1 MFFKHCGTID
11 SIDEKRWQKLKKV
24 IACIITTAFLF
35 GTMEIALKMGGSTFD
50 SLQLTG
56 LRFLIGG
63 AVLAP
68 MAIKE
73 YNENFRDKGEKL
85 SMKDY
90 GWLFLVGCMCIPV
103 SMLLFQLGIERC
115 NASTAASIMCLN
127 PIFTMAIAATFTN
140 EHMDRHKYCSVVLGL
155 IACVFMMRPWDI
167 QEGNS
172 LIGLLLVLG
181 ASITFGAYTVMGKK
195 SLTRIGTFTQ
205 TCVSFV
211 MGSIVLLSITAL
223 SGRPVFSGMTES
235 PLLLAYIGI
244 VVTGIGYLTYFI
256 AIKNSDATTG
266 SLTFF
271 VKPAIAP
278 VLAVIILHE
287 HVMWNTI
294 IGIILL
300 LTASF
305 ITINDAFKARRATA

>member
-1 MFFKHCGTID
+1 M
-11 SIDEKRWQKLKKV
+11 KKV
-24 IACIITTAFLF
+24 VACIITTAFLF
-35 GTMEIALKMGGSTFD
+35 GTMEIALKLGGSTFD

-73 YNENFRDKGEKL
+73 YNEKFKAKGKSL
-85 SMKDY
+85 SSKDL

-155 IACVFMMRPWDI
+155 IACMFMMRPWDI
-167 QEGNS
+167 QEGNT
-172 LIGLLLVLG
+172 LMGLLLVLG

-195 SLTRIGTFTQ
+195 SLARIGTFTQ
-205 TCVSFV
+205 TCISFI
-211 MGSIVLLSITAL
+211 MGAAVLLSITAL
-223 SGRPVFSGMTES
+223 SGRPVFDGIAES
-235 PLLLAYIGI
+235 PLLLAYIGV

-256 AIKNSDATTG
+256 AIKYSDATTG

-287 HVMWNTI
+287 QVMWNTI
-294 IGIILL
+294 LGILL
-300 LTASF
+300 LLSASF
-305 ITINDAFKARRATA
+305 ITIRDAFKQRNEISMGENNSTRDCLEEI

>member
-1 MFFKHCGTID
+1 M
-11 SIDEKRWQKLKKV
+11 KKV
-24 IACIITTAFLF
+24 VACIITTAFLF
-35 GTMEIALKMGGSTFD
+35 GTMEIALKLGGSTFD

-73 YNENFRDKGEKL
+73 YNEKFKAKGKSL
-85 SMKDY
+85 SSKDL

-155 IACVFMMRPWDI
+155 IACMFMMRPWDI
-167 QEGNS
+167 QEGNT
-172 LIGLLLVLG
+172 LMGLLLVLG

-195 SLTRIGTFTQ
+195 SLARIGTFTQ
-205 TCVSFV
+205 TCISFI
-211 MGSIVLLSITAL
+211 MGAVVLLAITAI

-235 PLLLAYIGI
+235 PLLLAYIGV

-256 AIKNSDATTG
+256 AIKYSDATTG

-271 VKPAIAP
+271 VKRAIAP

-287 HVMWNTI
+287 QVMWNTI
-294 IGIILL
+294 LGILL
-300 LTASF
+300 LLSASF
-305 ITINDAFKARRATA
+305 ITIRDAFKQRNEISMGENNSARDCLEEI

>member
-1 MFFKHCGTID
+1 M
-11 SIDEKRWQKLKKV
+11 KKV
-24 IACIITTAFLF
+24 VACIITTAFLF
-35 GTMEIALKMGGSTFD
+35 GTMEIALKLGGSTFD

-73 YNENFRDKGEKL
+73 YNENFKAKGKSL
-85 SMKDY
+85 SRKDF

-103 SMLLFQLGIERC
+103 SMLLFQLGIEKC

-140 EHMDRHKYCSVVLGL
+140 EHMDRNKYCSVVLGI
-155 IACVFMMRPWDI
+155 IACMFMMRPWDI
-167 QEGNS
+167 QEGNT
-172 LIGLLLVLG
+172 LMGLLFVLG

-195 SLTRIGTFTQ
+195 SLARIGTFTQ
-205 TCVSFV
+205 TCVSFI
-211 MGSIVLLSITAL
+211 MGAVVLLTITAL
-223 SGRPVFSGMTES
+223 SGRPVFGGIAES
-235 PLLLAYIGI
+235 PLLLAYIGV

-256 AIKNSDATTG
+256 AIKYSDATTG

-287 HVMWNTI
+287 QVMWNTI
-294 IGIILL
+294 LGILL
-300 LTASF
+300 LLSASF
-305 ITINDAFKARRATA
+305 ITIRDAFKQKKEISIGENNSTKD